1 MVWYIYIYRYV
12 YIYVYIDMYI
22 LNIDIVNILWSSY
35 AYTRTMCEYIIWI
48 WCYEYY
54 MMNIFWIYS
63 EYIVNILWIYC
74 ECIMNILWIYWEC
87 MVNVLWIYFEYV
99 MNILF
104 DISFIYYNTQFIKRY
119 TYPCISCMQ
128 IHTFTHL
135 INMLNMLVI

>member
-1 MVWYIYIYRYV
+1 MVWYGMVCIYIYRYV
-12 YIYVYIDMYI
+12 YIEYWY
-22 LNIDIVNILWSSY
+22 
-35 AYTRTMCEYIIWI
+35 CEYIMKLVCIYSYDVRI
-48 WCYEYY
+48 YY
-54 MMNIFWIYS
+54 MNMMLLHDEYFLNIFWIYC

-87 MVNVLWIYFEYV
+87 MVNVLWTYFEYV
-99 MNILF
+99 MNMLF